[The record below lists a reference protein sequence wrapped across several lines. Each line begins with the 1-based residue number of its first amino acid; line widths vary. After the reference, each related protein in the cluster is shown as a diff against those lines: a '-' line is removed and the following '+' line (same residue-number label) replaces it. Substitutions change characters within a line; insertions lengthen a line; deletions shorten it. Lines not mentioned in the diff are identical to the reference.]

1 MDAEMVVMRMD
12 THERLRQLLDE
23 RGWTEY
29 RLAKNCGLSESTI
42 ANIYRRNTVPSITT
56 LETICKGFGI
66 TLSQF
71 FAEGEMVELT
81 PELKELF
88 DNWVNLTPEQMQKL
102 LYRSSMDG
110 WTNESMILP
119 ESPAHRTPAG
129 NPDSTL

>member
-1 MDAEMVVMRMD
+1 MDAEMAVMRMG

-110 WTNESMILP
+110 WANESMILP
-119 ESPAHRTPAG
+119 ESPAHRTPAD